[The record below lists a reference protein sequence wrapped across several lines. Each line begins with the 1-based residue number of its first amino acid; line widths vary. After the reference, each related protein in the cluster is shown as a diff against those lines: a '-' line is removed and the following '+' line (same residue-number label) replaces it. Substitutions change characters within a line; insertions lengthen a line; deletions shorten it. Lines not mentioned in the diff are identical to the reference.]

1 MPWLMAAAVSA
12 QSNGSPAEP
21 AYREGLAALHSFE
34 YEDANAAFLR
44 AQAADPRFPLAYW
57 GEALTY
63 HQSLWGHE
71 DIAAGRRALARLT
84 ARALPRL
91 GDARTRGLVGAAAV
105 LFGEGDGA
113 SRRRG
118 YAEAMARVHASDE
131 ADPDIASLYALAVL
145 GTTTRSLAG
154 TAGSHDEHSPTLAGS
169 PEQAQAGEILAGVL
183 AAHPRHPGALHYL
196 LHAYD
201 DPAHAHLGLDAAREY
216 ARAAPQSSHALHM
229 PAHIFLQLGRWADAE
244 ASDRAAFAAS
254 EAWVEQRGLAP
265 AMRSY
270 HALAWR
276 QYELLQLGRVSEAAA
291 LLGEIEPVVKATG
304 DLTLLSDLA
313 SMRARQVVESAQW
326 ERLARERN
334 FANVNELCAIGF
346 SAARS
351 GNPALAEMARAG
363 LAGRATAPEEGA
375 LRPAIAIME
384 RQVAALIAL
393 AGGRGDE
400 AVQILRAATRD
411 ELALPPPFGLPI
423 PIIPAPELL
432 GEVLLELQQPAE
444 ALDAFAQA
452 LARNANRTRSV
463 LGSARA
469 AARLGDTE
477 TARRHY
483 EAVLDNYNKAD
494 ADRPELAEIRQALSS
509 DAVPVGATARW
520 PLVQVAAGLAGL
532 VAAAALVLAVRRRRS
547 GTLAQPAAAKAPP
560 GNPPRKRKRR

>member
-1 MPWLMAAAVSA
+1 MRP
-12 QSNGSPAEP
+12 
-21 AYREGLAALHSFE
+21 
-34 YEDANAAFLR
+34 
-44 AQAADPRFPLAYW
+44 
-57 GEALTY
+57 
-63 HQSLWGHE
+63 
-71 DIAAGRRALARLT
+71 
-84 ARALPRL
+84 
-91 GDARTRGLVGAAAV
+91 
-105 LFGEGDGA
+105 

-118 YAEAMARVHASDE
+118 YAEAMARVHASYA

-154 TAGSHDEHSPTLAGS
+154 PAGSHDEHSPSLAGS
-169 PEQAQAGEILAGVL
+169 PEQTQAGEILAGCW
-183 AAHPRHPGALHYL
+183 PRTRGI
-196 LHAYD
+196 
-201 DPAHAHLGLDAAREY
+201 PAPCITCSTPTTIRPTPTKASTPRAEY
-216 ARAAPQSSHALHM
+216 ARVAPQSSHALHM

-254 EAWVEQRGLAP
+254 EAWVERRGLAP

-363 LAGRATAPEEGA
+363 LAGAGHRARGRRAAAGDRDHGAPGRRPDRPGRRPRRRGGARSSRAAAQSRAGTAA
-375 LRPAIAIME
+375 AVRPAHPDHPGAGTA
-384 RQVAALIAL
+384 RRGAARTA
-393 AGGRGDE
+393 ATGRG
-400 AVQILRAATRD
+400 ARRISRRRWR
-411 ELALPPPFGLPI
+411 
-423 PIIPAPELL
+423 
-432 GEVLLELQQPAE
+432 
-444 ALDAFAQA
+444 
-452 LARNANRTRSV
+452 RNANRTRSV

-469 AARLGDTE
+469 AARLGQTD

-483 EAVLDNYNKAD
+483 EAVLANYSKAD
-494 ADRPELAEIRQALSS
+494 ADRPELAEIRAALSS
-509 DAVPVGATARW
+509 DAPPAGATARW
-520 PLVQVAAGLAGL
+520 PLVPVAAGIAGL
-532 VAAAALVLAVRRRRS
+532 VGAAALVLAVRRRRS
-547 GTLAQPAAAKAPP
+547 GTHAQPAAAKAPP
-560 GNPPRKRKRR
+560 GIRRGNGNAVSP